1 MVCGFREYRNMC
13 IFVPMARLHLVSF
26 NIPYPPDQG
35 GLVDV
40 YAKIGALKEAGAEVV
55 LHCYE
60 YNRAHAPE
68 LEKYCA
74 EVHYYPRHKN
84 LFSLFSLLPFIVYSR
99 RSAALEKY
107 LSEVKSAEPVLLE
120 GLHTA
125 YYLGKKALQGKKVW
139 LRTHNIEHRYYAGLA
154 DAESGLLKKWFFR
167 LEAFKLKRFEPILS
181 AADGLFCI
189 SAADEQ
195 HFRIHNKNTRLV
207 SAFHLE
213 KEVRSQ
219 PGLGNFAMY
228 HGSLDVPENYRAA
241 LWLVNEV
248 FSESAVPLHIVGNRA
263 PAALRTAIAKHPHI
277 RLVENAGPQQIQ
289 EMMREAQV
297 HVLPTFQ
304 ATGIKLK
311 LLHALFAGRFCI
323 VNPPMVLGTGLEEY
337 CTIAGDAAEMRY
349 QVEKYM
355 QLPFTESD
363 LQARKKL
370 NESIFANRVGAH
382 TILAGLGLAQDAV

>member
-1 MVCGFREYRNMC
+1 M
-13 IFVPMARLHLVSF
+13 PRLHLVSF

-40 YAKIGALKEAGAEVV
+40 YAKICALKEAGAEVV

-84 LFSLFSLLPFIVYSR
+84 LFSLFSLLPFIVFSR
-99 RSAALEKY
+99 RSATLEKY
-107 LSEVKSAEPVLLE
+107 LSEAKNDEPVLLE

-139 LRTHNIEHRYYAGLA
+139 LRTHNVEHRYYAGLA
-154 DAESGLLKKWFFR
+154 DAEPGLLKKWFFR

-195 HFRIHNKNTRLV
+195 HFRIHNKNTSLV

-213 KEVRSQ
+213 NEVRSQ

-248 FSESAVPLHIVGNRA
+248 FAESTVPLHIVGNRA
-263 PAALRTAIAKHPHI
+263 PAALRAAIDKHPHI
-277 RLVENAGPQQIQ
+277 RLMENAGPQQIQ
-289 EMMREAQV
+289 EMMTEAQV

-337 CTIAGDAAEMRY
+337 CTLAGDAAEMRY

-370 NESIFANRVGAH
+370 NESIFANRVGAR
-382 TILAGLGLAQDAV
+382 TVLAGLGLAQDAV